1 MERRSRRFSVR
12 IETEWSFGITVGTT
26 QKKYERTGGAFALPV
41 LPLVLVLVVGV
52 PIIWL
57 TIAAFGALGTGS
69 NGLTATMLPT
79 ALRETGLLMVS
90 VGLITGAAGLAAAWL
105 VTHYDFPLRRFFD
118 WALVLPLAVP
128 TYLAAYAYVEF
139 LDFTGPIQTLIREIT
154 GATTVRDY
162 WFPNIKSNWGAVLV
176 LSAVLYPYTYV
187 ACRAFFLMQ
196 STSLS
201 IAARTLGAN
210 GARTFFSVVL
220 PISRPALVV
229 GMTLAM
235 MEVVND
241 LGAVQYFGVNSITA
255 IIYSTWI
262 NRSDFGGAAQLAVTV
277 VLVIG
282 LLIIAEQRAR
292 RNRAYS
298 AQRDSRVPP
307 AREILT
313 GRRRVLALAFCTA
326 LFGFGFGIPAGEL
339 FYLSVRLY
347 HPETLALMMNALV
360 PTISLAGAGAVVT
373 VAFGLLAARLGER
386 PGTTSGLIRI
396 ATLGYAIPGTVL
408 ALGLLQPLG
417 QADLW
422 FNRMTMALFDWRPG
436 LILSG
441 SMAALV
447 YVYAIRFLAVSHST
461 LDAAMRKRGRAMLD
475 ASRALGA
482 SRMRTF
488 LRIDLPTL
496 SPAILSAAM
505 LVFVEIVK
513 ELPATLLLR
522 PLGVETLATLIYSRA
537 NVGLFAQAA
546 LPALCIVLAGTIPVI
561 LASWAGDR
569 RKV

>member
-1 MERRSRRFSVR
+1 M
-12 IETEWSFGITVGTT
+12 
-26 QKKYERTGGAFALPV
+26 RTGGAFALPV

-57 TIAAFGALGTGS
+57 AMAALGALGTGS
-69 NGLTATMLPT
+69 NGLAATMLPT
-79 ALRETGLLMVS
+79 ALRETGTLMVL
-90 VGLITGAAGLAAAWL
+90 VGALTGATGLTAAWL
-105 VTHYDFPLRRFFD
+105 VTHYEFPLRRVFD

-139 LDFTGPIQTLIREIT
+139 LDFTGPIQSLIRDIT
-154 GATTVRDY
+154 GATTIRDY
-162 WFPNIKSNWGAVLV
+162 WFPNIKSQWGAVLV

-210 GARTFFSVVL
+210 GARTFFAVVL
-220 PISRPALVV
+220 PVARPALVV

-241 LGAVQYFGVNSITA
+241 LGAVQYFGINSITA

-292 RNRAYS
+292 RNRTYS
-298 AQRDSRVPP
+298 AQRDSRIPP
-307 AREILT
+307 AREILVG
-313 GRRRVLALAFCTA
+313 GRRWLALNFCLL
-326 LFGFGFGIPAGEL
+326 LFLLGFGIPAGEL
-339 FYLSVRLY
+339 LYLSVRLH
-347 HPETLALMMNALV
+347 HPETLDLMLNALG
-360 PTISLAGAGAVVT
+360 PTIILASVGAIVT
-373 VAFGLLAARLGER
+373 VALGLVAARQSEK
-386 PGTTSGLIRI
+386 PGATSGLIRL

-417 QADLW
+417 QTDLW

-441 SMAALV
+441 SMAALI

-461 LDAAMRKRGRAMLD
+461 LDAAMKKRGRSMLD
-475 ASRALGA
+475 ASRALG
-482 SRMRTF
+482 SGRLRT
-488 LRIDLPTL
+488 LMRIDLPTL
-496 SPAILSAAM
+496 SPAILSAGM

-546 LPALCIVLAGTIPVI
+546 LPALCIVLVGTIPVI

>member
-1 MERRSRRFSVR
+1 M
-12 IETEWSFGITVGTT
+12 
-26 QKKYERTGGAFALPV
+26 KYERTGGAFALPV
-41 LPLVLVLVVGV
+41 LSLVLVLVVGV

-57 TIAAFGALGTGS
+57 SIAALGALSAGS
-69 NGLTATMLPT
+69 NGLAATMLPT
-79 ALRETGLLMVS
+79 ALRETGTLMIS
-90 VGLITGAAGLAAAWL
+90 VGLITGIVGLVAAWL
-105 VTHYDFPLRRFFD
+105 VTHYDFPLRRLFD

-128 TYLAAYAYVEF
+128 TYLAAYSYVEF
-139 LDFTGPIQTLIREIT
+139 LDFTGPIQSFVREMT
-154 GATTVRDY
+154 GATTIRDY
-162 WFPNIKSNWGAVLV
+162 WFPNIKSHWGAVLV
-176 LSAVLYPYTYV
+176 FSAVLYPYVYV

-201 IAARTLGAN
+201 IAARTLGAS
-210 GARTFFSVVL
+210 GARTFFAVVL
-220 PISRPALVV
+220 PIARPALVV

-241 LGAVQYFGVNSITA
+241 LGAVQYFGINSITNV
-255 IIYSTWI
+255 IYSTWI

-282 LLIIAEQRAR
+282 LLIIAEQKAR
-292 RNRAYS
+292 RNRAYT
-298 AQRDSRVPP
+298 AQRDSRILP
-307 AREILT
+307 ARETLT
-313 GRRRVLALAFCTA
+313 GARRLLALVFCTI
-326 LFGFGFGIPAGEL
+326 LFLLGFGIPAGEL
-339 FYLSVRLY
+339 LYLSLRLY
-347 HPETLALMMNALV
+347 HPETMALMFNALV
-360 PTISLAGAGAVVT
+360 PTIMLATLGSLVT
-373 VAFGLLAARLGER
+373 VALGLMAARAGER
-386 PGTTSGLIRI
+386 SATSWGFIRI

-422 FNRMTMALFDWRPG
+422 FNRMTMALFEWRPG
-436 LILSG
+436 LIISG
-441 SMAALV
+441 SMAALI

-461 LDAAMRKRGRAMLD
+461 LDAAMKKRGNRMLD

-482 SRMRTF
+482 SRIRTF
-488 LRIDLPTL
+488 FRIDLPTL
-496 SPAILSAAM
+496 SPALLSAGM

>member
-1 MERRSRRFSVR
+1 MAS
-12 IETEWSFGITVGTT
+12 
-26 QKKYERTGGAFALPV
+26 APPV
-41 LPLVLVLVVGV
+41 LPLVLVLVVGL

-57 TIAAFGALGTGS
+57 AIAALGALGTGS
-69 NGLTATMLPT
+69 NGLAATMLPT
-79 ALRETGLLMVS
+79 ALRETGLLMLS
-90 VGLITGAAGLAAAWL
+90 VGVLTGAAGLTAAWL

-128 TYLAAYAYVEF
+128 TYLAAYSYVEF
-139 LDFTGPIQTLIREIT
+139 LDFTGPIQTAIRQMT
-154 GATTVRDY
+154 GAVTVRDY
-162 WFPNIKSNWGAVLV
+162 WFPDIRSHWGAALV
-176 LSAVLYPYTYV
+176 LSAVLYPYVYV

-201 IAARTLGAN
+201 IAARTLGSS
-210 GARTFFSVVL
+210 GLRTFLRIIL

-235 MEVVND
+235 MEVIND
-241 LGAVQYFGVNSITA
+241 LGAVQYFGINAITA

-277 VLVIG
+277 VLIIS
-282 LLIIAEQRAR
+282 LLIAAERRAR
-292 RNRAYS
+292 HDRVYA

-307 AREILT
+307 AREILSG
-313 GRRRVLALAFCTA
+313 GRSGLAFGFCLI
-326 LFGFGFGIPAGEL
+326 LFLLGFGIPAGEL
-339 FYLSVRLY
+339 AYLSVRLY
-347 HPETLALMMNALV
+347 HPDTVALMLNALV
-360 PTISLAGAGAVVT
+360 PTVTLATLGALSAVT
-373 VAFGLLAARLGER
+373 VGLFAARLGER
-386 PGTTSGLIRI
+386 GGVSAGVIRLS
-396 ATLGYAIPGTVL
+396 TLGYAIPGTVL

-441 SMAALV
+441 SMAALI
-447 YVYAIRFLAVSHST
+447 YVYTIRFLAVSHST
-461 LDAAMRKRGRAMLD
+461 LDAAMKKRGRSMLD
-475 ASRALGA
+475 AGRALGA
-482 SRMRTF
+482 SRLSIL

-522 PLGVETLATLIYSRA
+522 PLGVETLATLVYSRA

-561 LASWAGDR
+561 LASWAADR